1 MLLIDFLFF
10 FLPLQ
15 GAMAIF
21 DRYPLIDGTFFL
33 SPKQYTN
40 KCIPVSETRSNVF
53 EPTRRNSN
61 RVKDR
66 AKKKKNAQQTRPAKN
81 LCRYAG

>member
-1 MLLIDFLFF
+1 MVVDEIGCFLSIFCFF

-53 EPTRRNSN
+53 ETTRRNSN

-66 AKKKKNAQQTRPAKN
+66 ANKKKECPTDA
-81 LCRYAG
+81 AG